1 MDTLFDV
8 EAPKYYQTHSSYA
21 KKNTGKIWRAGR
33 SIWGLTA
40 AWNHCTRPYVPMT
53 EETMHKANRYARA
66 IKGRM
71 RRLGYVY
78 GIHYRELNNGA
89 MWPLSEITSA
99 SDERFFK

>member
-21 KKNTGKIWRAGR
+21 KKNAGKLWRASHG
-33 SIWGLTA
+33 IWGLVA

-53 EETMHKANRYARA
+53 EKMHHKANLYARA

-71 RRLGYVY
+71 HRMGFVY
-78 GIHYRELNNGA
+78 GIHYKELSNGSL
-89 MWPLSEITSA
+89 WPMKDLNQ
-99 SDERFFK
+99 